1 MKWANCRQMEEKD
14 YDVFRERKQ
23 DKRER
28 ERECVWFFKVNFIF
42 WFFFSFNFFLNKIF
56 QNIKEK

>member
-23 DKRER
+23 DRRER
-28 ERECVWFFKVNFIF
+28 ERESVCDFLRSILFFD
-42 WFFFSFNFFLNKIF
+42 FFSFLIFFKI
-56 QNIKEK
+56 

>member
-1 MKWANCRQMEEKD
+1 MEEKD

-28 ERECVWFFKVNFIF
+28 ERECVCDFLRSILFFDFFSLLIFFKI
-42 WFFFSFNFFLNKIF
+42 
-56 QNIKEK
+56 

>member
-1 MKWANCRQMEEKD
+1 MEEKD

-28 ERECVWFFKVNFIF
+28 ESACDFLRSILFFD
-42 WFFFSFNFFLNKIF
+42 FFSLLIFF
-56 QNIKEK
+56 